1 MKEIKIVIGTNF
13 GDEGKGLM
21 TNFFALN
28 FPKEENVLN
37 VRFNG
42 TSQAGHTIVTEEKS
56 HVFSHFGAGS
66 FNSNVVTYLS
76 SFFFVNPI
84 HFNEEYN
91 KLVSLGVEP
100 KVYVSSKCPVITI
113 FDIMYNRD
121 IEISRGN
128 NRHGSCG
135 AGLWEAVLREKADF
149 NLSVE
154 DLKKGVFRLS
164 NFVKNIRDTYYLD
177 KFKKDNIEEYKGT
190 DDALSWDNDR
200 IIDIFVDECKLMLSR
215 VEVVDEKEILN
226 QFSYI
231 VFEGAQG
238 LLLDWNNR
246 EYMPNLTASRTG
258 LTNVNELLKL
268 IEEPFNV
275 EVCYVTRSYFTR
287 HGAGRF
293 ETEVE
298 NKEVLGLK
306 EDDKTNVTN
315 PWQGSFRYGYFDLPL
330 FQKMIEK
337 DLKEYGFGN
346 LKKSICVTHLDET
359 NLCVLTSKKIDIKD
373 FISLFGKDWNFYV
386 SLDRKSSCVMS
397 YKDFLKKGV

>member
-1 MKEIKIVIGTNF
+1 MKEVKIVIGANF

-21 TNFFALN
+21 TDYFASNFL
-28 FPKEENVLN
+28 KDREVLN

-42 TSQAGHTIVTEEKS
+42 TSQAGHTVVKGGKR

-66 FNSNVVTYLS
+66 FNENVVTYLS

-84 HFNEEYN
+84 HFNKEYDE
-91 KLVSLGVEP
+91 LVNLGITPRVL
-100 KVYVSSKCPVITI
+100 VSSKCPVITI
-113 FDIMYNRD
+113 YDIMYNRD
-121 IEISRGN
+121 IETSRGN

-135 AGLWEAVLREKADF
+135 AGLWESVLRERAEYH
-149 NLSVE
+149 LSVE

-164 NFVKNIRDTYYLD
+164 NMIKTIRDSYYLE
-177 KFKKDNIEEYKGT
+177 KFKTDNIEEYKGT
-190 DDALSWDNDR
+190 DDALTWDNDS
-200 IIDIFVDECKLMLSR
+200 IIDLFVDECKLMLSR
-215 VEVVDEKEILN
+215 VEVVDEKETLN
-226 QFSYI
+226 QFDNI

-238 LLLDWNNR
+238 LLLDWGNR

-268 IEEPFNV
+268 FEEPFNA
-275 EVCYVTRSYFTR
+275 EVCYMTRSYFTR

-298 NKEVLGLK
+298 NRQVLGVM

-315 PWQGSFRYGYFDLPL
+315 AWQGSFRYGYFDLSL
-330 FQKMIEK
+330 FKKMIEK
-337 DLKEYGFGN
+337 DLKEYSFDT

-359 NLCVLTSKKIDIKD
+359 DSNILMGHEKKSMTE
-373 FISLFGKDWNFYV
+373 FILSFDSDWNFYV
-386 SLDRKSSCVMS
+386 SYNEDNKSLSIF
-397 YKDFLKKGV
+397 KE